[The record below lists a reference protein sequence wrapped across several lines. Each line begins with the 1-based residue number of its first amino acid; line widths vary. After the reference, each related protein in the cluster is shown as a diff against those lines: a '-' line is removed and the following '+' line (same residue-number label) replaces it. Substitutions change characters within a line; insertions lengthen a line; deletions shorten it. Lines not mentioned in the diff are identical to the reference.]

1 MSYGK
6 FKKLGKDSL
15 QLYLKEIARIPTIPQ
30 EEEQRL
36 ARLIQEK
43 GDRAAL
49 KKLVESNLRFV
60 VSFAKKYKDGPM
72 SMADLIEEG
81 NLGLI
86 EAAKRFDPD
95 KGVKFITYAAWW
107 IRQAIIHAL
116 GEQGRTIRLP
126 QRQAN
131 LLYQLGKHYN
141 ELKTVLNRNP
151 TSEELAKDMDISV
164 TQASEL
170 MKFRKDDLSLDAT
183 IDKNSDLELKDLL
196 AEESNVPVD
205 IGLIRESF
213 REQVREIIDQLN
225 PRERKVIEERFGFN
239 PEEEPKTLQKIGEQ
253 LNITRERVRQ
263 IEQQAIKKLR
273 RNAKCRKLQTFL
285 N

>member
-1 MSYGK
+1 MAYNK
-6 FKKLGKDSL
+6 FDKLNKNSL
-15 QLYLKEIARIPTIPQ
+15 QLYLKEIAKIPQ
-30 EEEQRL
+30 IDPDEEKRL
-36 ARLIQEK
+36 GRLIQEE

-60 VSFAKKYKDGPM
+60 VSYAKKYREGPM

-81 NLGLI
+81 NIGLM
-86 EAAKRFDPD
+86 EAAKRFDPE

-141 ELKTVLNRNP
+141 QLKGVLNRNP
-151 TSEELAKDMDISV
+151 TTEEVANDMDITV
-164 TQASEL
+164 EQADAL
-170 MKFRKDDLSLDAT
+170 MQFRKDDLSLDAT
-183 IDKNSDLELKDLL
+183 IDASSDLELKDLL
-196 AEESNVPVD
+196 AEENVTPVD
-205 IGLIRESF
+205 IALMRQSF
-213 REQVREIIDQLN
+213 SEQMREIIEELN
-225 PRERKVIEERFGFN
+225 PRERTVIEERFGFN
-239 PEEEPKTLQKIGEQ
+239 PEEEPKTLQKIGEE
-253 LNITRERVRQ
+253 LGITRERVRQ

-273 RNAKCRKLQTFL
+273 RNARCRKLQTFL

>member
-1 MSYGK
+1 MAYRK
-6 FKKLGKDSL
+6 FDKLDKDSL
-15 QLYLKEIARIPTIPQ
+15 QLYLREIAKIPTIDPD
-30 EEEQRL
+30 EEKVL
-36 ARLIQEK
+36 GKKIQEN
-43 GDRAAL
+43 GDPAAL

-60 VSFAKKYKDGPM
+60 VSFAKKYKEGPI

-86 EAAKRFDPD
+86 EAAKRFDPN

-131 LLYQLGKHYN
+131 LLYQLGKHFS
-141 ELKTVLNRNP
+141 ELKAALNRNP
-151 TSEELAKDMDISV
+151 TSQELADDMEITV
-164 TQASEL
+164 EQAAEL
-170 MKFRKDDLSLDAT
+170 MKFRKDDLSLDAS
-183 IDKNSDLELKDLL
+183 IDRNSDLGLKDLL
-196 AEESNVPVD
+196 PEENVLPVD
-205 IGLIRESF
+205 IGLIKESF
-213 REQVREIIDQLN
+213 RHQVREIIDELN

-239 PEEEPKTLQKIGEQ
+239 VNEEPRTLQKIGEE
-253 LNITRERVRQ
+253 LGITRERVRQ

-273 RNAKCRKLQTFL
+273 RNARCRKLQTFL

>member
-1 MSYGK
+1 MAYRK
-6 FKKLGKDSL
+6 FDKLDKDSL
-15 QLYLKEIARIPTIPQ
+15 QLYLREIAKIPTIDPD
-30 EEEQRL
+30 EEKVL
-36 ARLIQEK
+36 GKKIQEN
-43 GDRAAL
+43 GDPAAL

-60 VSFAKKYKDGPM
+60 VSFAKKYKEGPIG
-72 SMADLIEEG
+72 MADLIEEG

-86 EAAKRFDPD
+86 EAAKRFDPN

-131 LLYQLGKHYN
+131 LLYQLGKHFS
-141 ELKTVLNRNP
+141 ELKAALNRNP
-151 TSEELAKDMDISV
+151 TSQELADDMEITV
-164 TQASEL
+164 EQAAEL
-170 MKFRKDDLSLDAT
+170 MKFRKDDLSLDAS
-183 IDKNSDLELKDLL
+183 IDRNSDLGLKDLL
-196 AEESNVPVD
+196 PEENVLPVD
-205 IGLIRESF
+205 IGLIKESF
-213 REQVREIIDQLN
+213 RHQVREIIDELN

-239 PEEEPKTLQKIGEQ
+239 VNEEPRTLQKIGEE
-253 LNITRERVRQ
+253 LGITRERVRQ

-273 RNAKCRKLQTFL
+273 RNARCRKLQTFL